1 MSTNSRRRKEKTKK
15 QSGNFGLCGNP
26 AGCYRP
32 ANGTDGIGWCMMCED
47 DSGHNQP
54 MNNKA
59 RKQYERESHPAVG
72 SYWVHKKTGKL
83 FDGKNRR
90 YVPPSSKNPFK

>member
-1 MSTNSRRRKEKTKK
+1 
-15 QSGNFGLCGNP
+15 
-26 AGCYRP
+26 
-32 ANGTDGIGWCMMCED
+32 MMCED

-54 MNNKA
+54 MNNKD
-59 RKQYERESHPAVG
+59 RKQYRRESHPAVG

-90 YVPPSSKNPFK
+90 RRPSSKNPFK